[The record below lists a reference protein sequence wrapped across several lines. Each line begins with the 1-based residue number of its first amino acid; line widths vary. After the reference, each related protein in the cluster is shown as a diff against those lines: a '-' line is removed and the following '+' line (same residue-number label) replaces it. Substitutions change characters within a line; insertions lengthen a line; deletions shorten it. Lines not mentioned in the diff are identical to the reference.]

1 MITAGSVLNGRYRL
15 DALVGQGGFA
25 TVFRGTDLLLRRRV
39 AVKVLKPEVVAEDP
53 QALPAFD
60 EEARRVADLEHP
72 NILLVYDY
80 GRVEDT
86 AFLVLPYVDGGTLA
100 DRLRRAR
107 TLDFDEAGAY
117 LRQAAAA
124 LDCAHAKGLVHR
136 DVKPQTMLLRDGGRH
151 LLVADFGIAR
161 VLSATSSKTISRG
174 AGTIAYMPPEQFRG
188 ETSRAGDVYAL
199 GCGLFQ
205 MLTGDI
211 TYVPT
216 WEGWLYL
223 AVLVDA
229 DSRRVVGWAMAD
241 HLRAALAADALAM
254 ALASR
259 RPGPGL
265 VHHPDRGCQYPAASD
280 QAILAGHGIAAALR
294 RAGDCYD
301 KAMAER
307 FFATLKTELVD
318 ARPWPSRAAARTAI
332 FEWIEVFY
340 NRQRRH
346 SALGYH
352 SP

>member
-1 MITAGSVLNGRYRL
+1 MALLGRVLGGARAGDYAWARRGVSARARADAALTKQIATIHAERRWTYGAPRVHAALRDAGGRCS
-15 DALVGQGGFA
+15 
-25 TVFRGTDLLLRRRV
+25 RRRV
-39 AVKVLKPEVVAEDP
+39 ARLLRCAGLVGCH
-53 QALPAFD
+53 
-60 EEARRVADLEHP
+60 RR
-72 NILLVYDY
+72 
-80 GRVEDT
+80 
-86 AFLVLPYVDGGTLA
+86 
-100 DRLRRAR
+100 RRAR
-107 TLDFDEAGAY
+107 TTIADPRPPPAPD
-117 LRQAAAA
+117 
-124 LDCAHAKGLVHR
+124 
-136 DVKPQTMLLRDGGRH
+136 
-151 LLVADFGIAR
+151 LVARNFAAPAPNRLWI
-161 VLSATSSKTISRG
+161 
-174 AGTIAYMPPEQFRG
+174 
-188 ETSRAGDVYAL
+188 GDV
-199 GCGLFQ
+199 
-205 MLTGDI
+205 

-229 DSRRVVGWAMAD
+229 DSRRVVGWALAD

-265 VHHPDRGCQYPAASD
+265 VHHTDRGCQYTAASY

-307 FFATLKTELVD
+307 FFATRKTELVD

-352 SP
+352 SPIVFAQGLALEVQAA